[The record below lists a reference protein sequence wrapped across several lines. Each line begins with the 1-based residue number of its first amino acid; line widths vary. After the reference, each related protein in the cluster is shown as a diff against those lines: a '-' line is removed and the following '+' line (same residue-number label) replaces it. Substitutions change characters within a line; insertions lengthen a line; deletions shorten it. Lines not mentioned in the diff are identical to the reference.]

1 MLISENQMSDNTGAL
16 LWDAH
21 RGLCFHLSGAATR
34 LGRRTL
40 KWTPDGA
47 QFEGPNKSFASV
59 IVAPLDRS
67 WTHEELTSIHA
78 QVSELNASLNPSQES
93 IHGIFVLPK
102 NTTMDLIEKTRELF
116 RDATIFL
123 SDPVFG
129 PKDEG
134 LFDELQSRT
143 ELAHVPTLHRLLLAM
158 PQAAPARFVNLADLS
173 GIVLSAIDNP
183 KTKGRT
189 LRIDGL
195 PLTLN
200 ELIQLWESLNPP
212 QRQGS
217 NTPTWSRVKSQIFGV
232 AALKSWPQSQD
243 DLPSLAQDIG
253 RFQDFLPAPL
263 SSWPRHFQKLQD
275 LKLRS
280 PKIETLFPPGRAL

>member
-59 IVAPLDRS
+59 IVAPPGGS
-67 WTHEELTSIHA
+67 WTHEQLSSIHA
-78 QVSELNASLNPSQES
+78 KVKELNASLNTAQES
-93 IHGIFVLPK
+93 IHGLFVLPK
-102 NTTMDLIEKTRELF
+102 NTSVDLIEKTRTLF
-116 RDATIFL
+116 RDATVFL

-134 LFDELQSRT
+134 LFDELHSRP
-143 ELAHVPTLHRLLLAM
+143 ELAHAPTLHRLILAM
-158 PQAAPARFVNLADLS
+158 PHAEPARLVNLADLA
-173 GIVLSAIDNP
+173 GIVLSAIDNS
-183 KTKGRT
+183 KVKNRT
-189 LRIDGL
+189 LRIDGI
-195 PLTLN
+195 PITLS
-200 ELIQLWESLNPP
+200 EVIQLWESLNGDTG
-212 QRQGS
+212 GS
-217 NTPTWSRVKSQIFGV
+217 TWIQVKSKVFGV
-232 AALKSWPQSQD
+232 GALKSWPKSQND
-243 DLPSLAQDIG
+243 ASPLVQEAG

-263 SSWPRHFQKLQD
+263 SSWPRHFQKLHD
-275 LKLRS
+275 LKTRS